1 MRQAHQRLV
10 AFLDAAL
17 RDAGYTDV
25 KSSHLSVLATVDVDG
40 SRLATL
46 VTRGRRTKQATAE
59 LAGHLLVRGYV
70 TLQPDATD
78 RRAKLYRLTQ
88 SGVALLAAAEK
99 VVTEYEKW
107 LDQMLGRDAVAQ
119 LRGILNTII
128 EDQHKR

>member
-10 AFLDAAL
+10 AFLDGAL

-25 KSSHLSVLATVDVDG
+25 KSPHLSVLATVDVDG

-59 LAGHLLVRGYV
+59 LAGHLLDRGYV
-70 TLQPDATD
+70 TLQPDTTD
-78 RRAKLYRLTQ
+78 RRAKLYRLTE
-88 SGVALLAAAEK
+88 SGVGLLAAAEK
-99 VVTEYEKW
+99 IVTEYETW

-128 EDQHKR
+128 EDQHSR